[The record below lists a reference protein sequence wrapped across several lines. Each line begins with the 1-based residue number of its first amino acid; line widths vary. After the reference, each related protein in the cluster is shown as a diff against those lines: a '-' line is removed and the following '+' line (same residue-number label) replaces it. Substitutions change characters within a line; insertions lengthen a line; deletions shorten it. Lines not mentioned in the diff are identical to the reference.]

1 MARRGASPRV
11 TECPYYSWESRPT
24 RAVARGD
31 YRGKGHRCLGWTKQG
46 GRRDAYSHNCGT
58 TARVSGWSDTGKRSA
73 RKPACCVWGGADGK
87 GLGNQHLASGLL
99 YLTHPAETWR
109 YRVPRHRV
117 MIRARRSIVRAVL
130 GRMNH
135 TRPAQPLQRV
145 GRMNQAA
152 STGAPCPRS
161 LAGQRHQTAVCNGR
175 RSLCCSP
182 WLGGAPG
189 APGGRGHGRGPV
201 LVDHPQNGR
210 EQAAPELPGVARD
223 PLLRLAQQEDMGD
236 SKEV

>member
-99 YLTHPAETWR
+99 YFSHPDGNGAAVS
-109 YRVPRHRV
+109 YRDLEAQRGSCDSSAPPTRRLGAGDRGWFPMPHKDAAAWIL
-117 MIRARRSIVRAVL
+117 MQRRS
-130 GRMNH
+130 
-135 TRPAQPLQRV
+135 
-145 GRMNQAA
+145 QAA
-152 STGAPCPRS
+152 G
-161 LAGQRHQTAVCNGR
+161 
-175 RSLCCSP
+175 
-182 WLGGAPG
+182 
-189 APGGRGHGRGPV
+189 
-201 LVDHPQNGR
+201 
-210 EQAAPELPGVARD
+210 
-223 PLLRLAQQEDMGD
+223 
-236 SKEV
+236 